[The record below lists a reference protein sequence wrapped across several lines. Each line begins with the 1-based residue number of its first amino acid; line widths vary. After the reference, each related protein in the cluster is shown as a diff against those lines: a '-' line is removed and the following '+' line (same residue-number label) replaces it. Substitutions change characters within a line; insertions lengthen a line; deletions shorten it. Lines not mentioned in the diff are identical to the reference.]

1 MTLHEIEW
9 VTVIAVGALVL
20 AAMRLDRSPWWI
32 FGLAGVATVA
42 VFVLAVHVSGG
53 SCAGSSRMSA
63 RRFLDF
69 MVTLN
74 LALYAAA
81 ALAGIVDGI
90 RLRMAG
96 DRDTAASRAVGIPI
110 LSAIGVGVV
119 FVASLYSISPCL
131 GLRRAYDR
139 GCARS

>member
-1 MTLHEIEW
+1 VTLHELEW

-20 AAMRLDRSPWWI
+20 AATRLDRSPWWI
-32 FGLAGVATVA
+32 FGLAGIATVA
-42 VFVLAVHVSGG
+42 TFALAVHVSGD
-53 SCAGSSRMSA
+53 SCAGSDLTSA
-63 RRFLDF
+63 DRRFLDF

-119 FVASLYSISPCL
+119 FVASFYSIGPCL
-131 GLRRAYDR
+131 
-139 GCARS
+139 S

>member
-1 MTLHEIEW
+1 MTLHAIEW
-9 VTVIAVGALVL
+9 VTVIAAGALVL
-20 AAMRLDRSPWWI
+20 AATRLDRSPWWI
-32 FGLAGVATVA
+32 LGLASVATVA
-42 VFVLAVHVSGG
+42 TFVLAVHVSGDT
-53 SCAGSSRMSA
+53 CAGSALTGAA
-63 RRFLDF
+63 RRFLGF
-69 MVTLN
+69 LITLN

-119 FVASLYSISPCL
+119 FVAALYSIGPCL
-131 GLRRAYDR
+131 G
-139 GCARS
+139 